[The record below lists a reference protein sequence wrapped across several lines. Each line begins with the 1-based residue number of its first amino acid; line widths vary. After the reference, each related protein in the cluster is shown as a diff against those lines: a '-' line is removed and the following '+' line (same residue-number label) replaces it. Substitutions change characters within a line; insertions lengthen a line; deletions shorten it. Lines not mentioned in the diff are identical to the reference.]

1 MALLELSGDDLD
13 ALATDPSDLPAR
25 VPDTVTAAFA
35 RRLDRMDEACRTA
48 LLIAAICGGDLLVT
62 TRACASLGVDVEAL
76 AEAEDAGL
84 MSVASGRIA
93 FRHPLVRAA
102 VYSRA
107 GARERRA
114 AHRAVAD
121 VLPDD
126 DPDRRAWHLAEAVWQ
141 PDAAVSDLLA
151 ESAERARARTAY
163 SVASGAF
170 ERSAQADPGPGAQ
183 SRAAAAARPR
193 RRGPPA

>member
-1 MALLELSGDDLD
+1 M
-13 ALATDPSDLPAR
+13 
-25 VPDTVTAAFA
+25 TA
-35 RRLDRMDEACRTA
+35 
-48 LLIAAICGGDLLVT
+48 
-62 TRACASLGVDVEAL
+62 RACASLGVEVDAL

-84 MSVASGRIA
+84 MSIRSGRIT

-107 GARERRA
+107 GARERRD

-121 VLPDD
+121 ALPEEDA
-126 DPDRRAWHLAEAVWQ
+126 DRRAWHLAEAVWQ
-141 PDAAVSDLLA
+141 PDAEVSELLA

-170 ERSAQADPGPGAQ
+170 ERSARLSPGPRPQ
-183 SRAAAAARPR
+183 DRATAELGRDRLVR
-193 RRGPPA
+193 RADRTGPGPP